1 MKLSASKDEYG
12 LREIQDDDTLFILPE
27 HTKVR
32 VIDRGLVKTEIRVL
46 EGSLRN
52 LDLWIASEFVSQ

>member
-32 VIDRGLVKTEIRVL
+32 VIDIRLVKTEIRVMESNL
-46 EGSLRN
+46 EN
-52 LDLWIASEFVSQ
+52 MDLWIASEFVNQ